1 MLSGG
6 RGKSGLVR
14 MADTADA
21 LAREVEALRSRL
33 ESEGKPAAILVEE
46 KLDIAAEYYLSFV
59 IDDVLQRSLLLFSRN
74 GGVDIE
80 AAGDAVRSFPVDP
93 LIELRPH
100 HLLRFFQDA
109 GVSGDIRQ
117 DLRR

>member
-1 MLSGG
+1 M
-6 RGKSGLVR
+6 
-14 MADTADA
+14 
-21 LAREVEALRSRL
+21 EALRSRL

-80 AAGDAVRSFPVDP
+80 AAGDAG
-93 LIELRPH
+93 
-100 HLLRFFQDA
+100 DA
-109 GVSGDIRQ
+109 LSRH
-117 DLRR
+117 RKR